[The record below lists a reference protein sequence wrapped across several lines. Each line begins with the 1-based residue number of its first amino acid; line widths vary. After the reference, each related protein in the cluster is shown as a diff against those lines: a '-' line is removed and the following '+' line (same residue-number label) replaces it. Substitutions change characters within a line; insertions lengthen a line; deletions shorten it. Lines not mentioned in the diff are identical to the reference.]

1 MSSSLE
7 KQLLKI
13 GQVATESKLPV
24 KTIRYYED
32 LGLLKSVV
40 KRTESGYRLFHP
52 SVFNRLAFIK
62 RAQSLGLSLQEIQ
75 EILLIHDR
83 GNLPCGVV
91 KNRLLSKLAQINHQ
105 IEALEL
111 LKSELQGILSGW
123 QDKPSPEK
131 ISRTICPNI
140 Q

>member
-1 MSSSLE
+1 ME

-32 LGLLKSVV
+32 LGLLTSVV
-40 KRTESGYRLFHP
+40 KRAESGYRLFHP

-75 EILLIHDR
+75 EILLIHDQ

-131 ISRTICPNI
+131 ISHTICPNI